1 MVSRPQSSNKPL
13 SDMLHAEVVQ
23 RCTSG
28 IYRVR
33 VRVRVRVIL
42 LRVRVRVILLRV
54 RVRVRVGTY

>member
-33 VRVRVRVIL
+33 VRVRVIL